1 VLFLFFNEGYTVS
14 AGPALFLTD
23 LAREAIRLARTVRR
37 LQPQDTETAG
47 LLALMLLTDAR
58 RNARTN
64 NAGELVPLEEQD
76 RAVWNREQIVEGVSL
91 LSEALPRGSVGPY
104 QLQAAIAALH
114 DEASSAKETDWP
126 QILAL
131 YDLLARMS
139 DNPLVRLNQAVAA
152 AMAYGPARGLE
163 LLDTVSADAR
173 LADQHRVHA
182 VRAHLLELHGDRRE
196 AISNYH
202 AAAAKSNNLAERNY
216 LLMRAARLSA
226 DPDGN
231 SKVE

>member
-1 VLFLFFNEGYTVS
+1 
-14 AGPALFLTD
+14 
-23 LAREAIRLARTVRR
+23 
-37 LQPQDTETAG
+37 
-47 LLALMLLTDAR
+47 MLLTDAR

-64 NAGELVPLEEQD
+64 NAGELVPLKEQD
-76 RAVWNREQIVEGVSL
+76 RSLWNREQIAEGVAL
-91 LSEALPRGSVGPY
+91 LSEILPRGSVGPY

-114 DEASSAKETDWP
+114 DEAPSAKETDWP

-152 AMAYGPARGLE
+152 AMVHGPARGLE

-182 VRAHLLELHGDRRE
+182 VRAHLLEMHGDRGA
-196 AISNYH
+196 AIASYRT
-202 AAAAKSNNLAERNY
+202 AAAKTNNLAERNY
-216 LLMRAARLSA
+216 LLMRAARLTA
-226 DPDGN
+226 DAEWN
-231 SKVE
+231 SEIE